1 MLEDHLRN
9 LAAAEVRRIL
19 GAAEAHHS
27 PGSAEVRHNLAVR
40 AGHRMAEEHGRT
52 GQRQL
57 G

>member
-27 PGSAEVRHNLAVR
+27 PGSAEVRHNLAAR
-40 AGHRMAEEHGRT
+40 AGHRMAEEDGRT
-52 GQRQL
+52 GQCQL